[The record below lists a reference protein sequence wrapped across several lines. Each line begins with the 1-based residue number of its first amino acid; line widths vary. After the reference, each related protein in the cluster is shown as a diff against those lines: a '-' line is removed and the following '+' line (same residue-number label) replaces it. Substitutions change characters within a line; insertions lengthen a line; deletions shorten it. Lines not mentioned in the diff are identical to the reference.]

1 MEKEIQEAKIE
12 LENWL
17 SDPDELGRKPAR
29 IEYTNHFKDEDGLE
43 CIIFKFKK
51 SIVGKW
57 LLGIVSESG
66 TFSEMK
72 EYHAKNE
79 IDDATIILNMLKEYW
94 KEQAR
99 QRY

>member
-1 MEKEIQEAKIE
+1 MNDNIEKAKEELIE
-12 LENWL
+12 WL
-17 SDPDELGRKPAR
+17 SDPDELGRKPVK
-29 IEYTNHFKDEDGLE
+29 IEYTNHFKDENGIE
-43 CIIFKFKK
+43 CVIFKFKK

-79 IDDATIILNMLKEYW
+79 IDDATKILNMLKEYW
-94 KEQAR
+94 KEQTR

>member
-1 MEKEIQEAKIE
+1 M
-12 LENWL
+12 
-17 SDPDELGRKPAR
+17 
-29 IEYTNHFKDEDGLE
+29 
-43 CIIFKFKK
+43 
-51 SIVGKW
+51 
-57 LLGIVSESG
+57 LGIVSESG